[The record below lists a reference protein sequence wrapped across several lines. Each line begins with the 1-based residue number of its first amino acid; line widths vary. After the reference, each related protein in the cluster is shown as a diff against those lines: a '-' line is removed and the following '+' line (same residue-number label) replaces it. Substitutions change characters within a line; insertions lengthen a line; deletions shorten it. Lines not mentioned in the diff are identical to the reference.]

1 MICQSKFLRL
11 YFPGRDFQKTQ
22 LDQLKNFLGALRDR
36 KLQTKA
42 FDHARHGLVQKDQ
55 RASSPSLDPPPYSGH
70 PASVQAGGDPP
81 TPIFRDVRVSESG
94 WKTAQRYDSI
104 TPSPSPL
111 SLGGLSIYI
120 GPLSVPS
127 DDERQ
132 KRLLPSYSQ
141 SRGSST
147 EPTTPSTLSPSRSI
161 RPTCFEHP
169 RSPSHIEPAKLTR
182 LLHELDGVPDDLIR
196 ELLIRSGRQHL
207 LAKPEKTPSDLPCE
221 LENTSPTHVAMIEHR
236 LTQYLDRKIEQRFNN
251 IVDGVVD
258 ECRDQVYDECKT
270 NEAEFREQ
278 VDDAN
283 SEVRNTANDCM
294 GEVKEEAQKYMRELE
309 EKAHQYMNSIEDQGV
324 EVKMCLEESV
334 FNLKSRFDTSA
345 QTTLG
350 RKSGLSHELGTNAR
364 RLSI

>member
-1 MICQSKFLRL
+1 MDTTRLLKIFL
-11 YFPGRDFQKTQ
+11 D
-22 LDQLKNFLGALRDR
+22 ALRDR
-36 KLQTKA
+36 KLQEKA

-55 RASSPSLDPPPYSGH
+55 RALSPSLDPPPYSGH
-70 PASVQAGGDPP
+70 PASLQGGEIHPP
-81 TPIFRDVRVSESG
+81 LYSATSESPRVVG
-94 WKTAQRYDSI
+94 KRRR
-104 TPSPSPL
+104 
-111 SLGGLSIYI
+111 

-169 RSPSHIEPAKLTR
+169 RSPSNIEPAKLTR

-221 LENTSPTHVAMIEHR
+221 LENISPTHVAMIEHR

-324 EVKMCLEESV
+324 EIKMCLEESV

-345 QTTLG
+345 QAALG